1 MKCSLSFLRL
11 SLGLHERSG
20 MGGRIDWESQI
31 GRRLKLRDL
40 HVFCT
45 VVRRGSMAKA
55 ASHLGVSQPAV
66 SETVAEL
73 EHMLGVRLLDRRPN
87 GIEPTVY
94 GRALVKRSTIVFDE
108 LKQGIND
115 IECLADPATGEVR
128 IGCAEAFASAV
139 LPPILQRFS
148 QAHPR
153 VFLHLKPLV
162 TPTLDFP
169 ELRAR
174 SLDVVLARIVRPL
187 ASEDDDLN
195 VETLFDD
202 HSVVAAGKQNPL
214 CRRPRIDLAE
224 LVDEPWVLAPP
235 AGWNNTIVAEA
246 FRARG
251 LDMPKIYL
259 TTYSIQLRASLLA
272 SGPFISVFPASI
284 LRFKADELSLKIL
297 PVELPFRPWPF
308 ATVTLRN
315 RTLNPAVAR
324 FIDDV
329 RVFTRSMAAELA
341 RSAPTQDVA
350 AAR

>member
-1 MKCSLSFLRL
+1 MS
-11 SLGLHERSG
+11 
-20 MGGRIDWESQI
+20 GRIDWESQI

-45 VVRRGSMAKA
+45 VVHRGSMAKA

-66 SETVAEL
+66 SEVVAEL
-73 EHMLGVRLLDRRPN
+73 EHMLGVRLLDRRPH
-87 GIEPTVY
+87 GIEPTIY

-115 IECLADPATGEVR
+115 IECLADPASGEVR
-128 IGCAEAFASAV
+128 IGCAEAFASAA
-139 LPPILQRFS
+139 LPPIIQRFS

-187 ASEDDDLN
+187 ANEDDDLK

-202 HSVVAAGKQNPL
+202 HSVVAAGLQTRWA
-214 CRRPRIDLAE
+214 RRQKIDLAE
-224 LVDEPWVLAPP
+224 LADEPWVLAPS
-235 AGWNNTIVAEA
+235 AGWNSRIVDEA

-251 LDMPKIYL
+251 LPMPKIYL
-259 TTYSIQLRASLLA
+259 TTYSIQLRATLLA
-272 SGPFISVFPASI
+272 TDLSSRRFP
-284 LRFKADELSLKIL
+284 
-297 PVELPFRPWPF
+297 P
-308 ATVTLRN
+308 
-315 RTLNPAVAR
+315 
-324 FIDDV
+324 
-329 RVFTRSMAAELA
+329 RSCG
-341 RSAPTQDVA
+341 
-350 AAR
+350 

>member
-1 MKCSLSFLRL
+1 MS
-11 SLGLHERSG
+11 
-20 MGGRIDWESQI
+20 GRIDWESQI

-66 SETVAEL
+66 SEVVADL
-73 EHMLGVRLLDRRPN
+73 EHMLGFRLLDRRPH
-87 GIEPTVY
+87 GIEPTIY

-115 IECLADPATGEVR
+115 IECLADPASGEVR
-128 IGCAEAFASAV
+128 IGCAEAFASAA
-139 LPPILQRFS
+139 LPPIIQHFS

-187 ASEDDDLN
+187 ANEDDDLN

-202 HSVVAAGKQNPL
+202 HSVVAAGLQTRWA
-214 CRRPRIDLAE
+214 RRQKVDLAE
-224 LVDEPWVLAPP
+224 LADEPWVLAPP
-235 AGWNNTIVAEA
+235 AGWNGRIVEEA

-251 LDMPKIYL
+251 LAMPKIYL
-259 TTYSIQLRASLLA
+259 TTYSIQLRATLLA
-272 SGPFISVFPASI
+272 TGPFISAFPASI
-284 LRFKADELSLKIL
+284 LRLKANEMSLKIL

-308 ATVTLRN
+308 AAVTLKN

-324 FIDDV
+324 FIDHV
-329 RVFTRSMAAELA
+329 RTFTRSMTAEFA
-341 RSAPTQDVA
+341 QKEYA
-350 AAR
+350 